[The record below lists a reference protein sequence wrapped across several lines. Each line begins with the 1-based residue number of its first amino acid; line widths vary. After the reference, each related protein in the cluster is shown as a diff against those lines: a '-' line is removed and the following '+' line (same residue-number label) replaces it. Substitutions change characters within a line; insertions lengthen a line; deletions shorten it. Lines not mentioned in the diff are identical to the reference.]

1 LYHRRRVALNGL
13 GWRTQGGEKAHLA
26 EKIPCGKLDASVP
39 IRPIKKLL
47 VANRGEIALRI
58 IRTAKI
64 EGIKTVAVFSEADTD
79 AAHVAASDE
88 AVLIGPPEPSQS
100 YLNPKAIIEAA
111 LSCGADAIHPGYGFL
126 SERAEFARAVE
137 ESGLIFVGPPAEV
150 MAALGDKISARRL
163 AIEAGVPIVPGIEA
177 SDLESARAFA
187 QRVQFPILIKASA
200 GGGGR
205 GMRVVSRFD
214 ELEASLDSAAREA
227 RAAFGDGRVFIE
239 KYLARPRHVE
249 IQILGDASGKIITL
263 GERECSIQ
271 RRHQKVIE
279 ESPSPAVGEKLR
291 ASLCESALRL
301 AQKSGYRNAGTAEFL
316 LDGGEFYFLEVNA
329 RLQVEHPVTELRFGC
344 DLVAEQLRIAAGEK
358 LGEPKHPQGWAIE
371 CRLTAED
378 PALSFRPAIGKV
390 LYLRLPSGPGI
401 RIDSALEQGTEIT
414 SYYDS
419 LIAKVVSH
427 GATREAAR
435 RRMIAALDDVSIL
448 GISHS
453 TAFLRDVVASDRFAN
468 GDLSTHFV
476 EENFPTWSQSRERE
490 EAALI
495 AAALATV
502 DSREFALRSWDY
514 PGLDEQHN
522 PPPRS
527 SPWNALG
534 GFRLWDRR

>member
-1 LYHRRRVALNGL
+1 MPRRKLAR
-13 GWRTQGGEKAHLA
+13 EKAHLV
-26 EKIPCGKLDASVP
+26 EKTPCAKLEASVP

-58 IRTAKI
+58 ISTAKI
-64 EGIKTVAVFSEADTD
+64 EGIKTVAVFSKADSD

-88 AVLIGPPEPSQS
+88 ALLIGPPEPAQS
-100 YLNPKAIIEAA
+100 YLNTKAIIEAA
-111 LSCGADAIHPGYGFL
+111 LKSGADAIHPGYGFL
-126 SERAEFARAVE
+126 SESAEFARTVE
-137 ESGLIFVGPPAEV
+137 ESGLIFVGPPADV

-163 AIEAGVPIVPGIEA
+163 ALEAGVPIVPGIEA
-177 SDLESARAFA
+177 SDLAAARAFA

-214 ELEASLDSAAREA
+214 ELERALDSASREA
-227 RAAFGDGRVFIE
+227 QAAFGDGRIFVE

-249 IQILGDASGKIITL
+249 IQILGDANGKIITL

-291 ASLCESALRL
+291 ASLCDAAIRL

-316 LDGGEFYFLEVNA
+316 LDGAEFYFLEVNA

-358 LGEPKHPQGWAIE
+358 LGEPKQPQGWAIE

-378 PALSFRPAIGKV
+378 PAHSFRPAIGKV
-390 LYLRLPSGPGI
+390 LYLRLPSGLGI
-401 RIDSALEQGTEIT
+401 RVDSALEQGSEIT

-419 LIAKVVSH
+419 LIAKVVSY
-427 GATREAAR
+427 GATRETAR
-435 RRMIAALDDVSIL
+435 RRMIVALDEVSIL

-453 TAFLRDVVASDRFAN
+453 TAFLRDIVASDRFGN

-476 EENFPTWSQSRERE
+476 EENFSTWSEGGERE

-495 AAALATV
+495 AAALAAV
-502 DSREFALRSWDY
+502 DSREFAFRSWNH
-514 PGLDEQHN
+514 PGSDDQRN
-522 PPPRS
+522 PAKRS
-527 SPWNALG
+527 SPWNGLG